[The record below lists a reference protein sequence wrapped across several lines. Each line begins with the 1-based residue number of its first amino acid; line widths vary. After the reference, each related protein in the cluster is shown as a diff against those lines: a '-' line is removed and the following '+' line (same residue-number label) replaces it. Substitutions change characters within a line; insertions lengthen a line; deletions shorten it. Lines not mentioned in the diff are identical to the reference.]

1 MKGFMDALL
10 SFQGPHTSGN
20 LESRNKIRSFSNKQ
34 TGSRVLARDDNY
46 NDRSRNPAGRQ
57 FLGDDDNSIVWGGH
71 TANISC
77 AVSRGF
83 TLIELLVVVLIIG
96 ILAAVA
102 VPQYQTAVDKARY
115 SKIIPMTRALK
126 DATEIYY
133 MANGTYSFT
142 IGDIDISGP
151 AGCQFPAGDNIVLCA
166 DSWYDILNQAQNV
179 MGFMGARYSTTTEQN
194 AYRIWLDN
202 NNNGKPAGQ
211 RECVAYDGTER
222 AHRLCK
228 AMGGIQQGDS
238 ITYILP

>member
-1 MKGFMDALL
+1 MDSLL
-10 SFQGPHTSGN
+10 PFQGPHTSGN

-34 TGSRVLARDDNY
+34 TGSRVHARDDNY
-46 NDRSRNPAGRQ
+46 NDRSRNPAACQTLRDDGLTTDGR
-57 FLGDDDNSIVWGGH
+57 
-71 TANISC
+71 TANHFC

-126 DATEIYY
+126 DATEVYY
-133 MANGTYSFT
+133 MANGTYSFA

-151 AGCQFPAGDNIVLCA
+151 AGCQFPAGDNIVLCE

-179 MGFMGARYSTTTEQN
+179 MGFMGARYQTATEQN

-228 AMGGIQQGDS
+228 AMGGVRVSEWSKD
-238 ITYILP
+238 YILP

>member
-1 MKGFMDALL
+1 MKGFMNTLL

-20 LESRNKIRSFSNKQ
+20 LESRNKIKSFSNKQ
-34 TGSRVLARDDNY
+34 TGSRVHARDDNY
-46 NDRSRNPAGRQ
+46 NSNNRSRIKTLRDDGFTTSGR
-57 FLGDDDNSIVWGGH
+57 
-71 TANISC
+71 TANHFC
-77 AVSRGF
+77 AESRGF

-126 DATEIYY
+126 DATEVYY

-151 AGCQFPAGDNIVLCA
+151 AGCQFPAGDNIVLCE

-238 ITYILP
+238 TTYILP

>member
-1 MKGFMDALL
+1 MKEFSDISCAA
-10 SFQGPHTSGN
+10 TCDSGVI
-20 LESRNKIRSFSNKQ
+20 LESCSPESVVAKR
-34 TGSRVLARDDNY
+34 RDSVQKPY
-46 NDRSRNPAGRQ
+46 GMTS
-57 FLGDDDNSIVWGGH
+57 VWGGR
-71 TANISC
+71 TANYFC

-126 DATEIYY
+126 DATEVYY

-151 AGCQFPAGDNIVLCA
+151 AGCQFPAGDNIVLCE

-179 MGFMGARYSTTTEQN
+179 MGFMGARYQTTTEQN

-228 AMGGIQQGDS
+228 AMGGVRVSEWSKD
-238 ITYILP
+238 YILP